1 MDSFLRNTAKAIIA
15 RLNWQQL
22 SRTTLVLPS
31 HRAGLVLKNEMLQLQ
46 RAQHQKAIW
55 APDVKTLQQ
64 LQDSLSPLYAEDELM
79 TVVRLFRLYSA
90 INNQHSEVSGQSSEE
105 EPLTLDQFYAW
116 GRQMI
121 ADFTN
126 VDASMPATQVDNFFE
141 NTIAAH
147 ELSKWELDPEVE
159 ARLKSLF
166 RVESGESREDSIKAQ
181 YESLWRNIHT
191 LYKALHAEMAA
202 EQKGYPGMRQ
212 RAVIEQWDDAYVQE
226 QLANRTYVFV
236 GFNYLLPV
244 ERELMVRLRD
254 AGKAL
259 FFWDFVPDFETNTKA
274 FSFAKLNSEILGI
287 QNTEYRIQT
296 ELESGKAGFPKPV
309 TVLSCVSKEA
319 QAQYV
324 HRWLQENYTEKGQKV
339 GVVICDENMLESVIY
354 TLPAIRLEGQE
365 EAEPVN
371 ITKGFPLR
379 HTAIFARVL
388 SWLYDRKRGD
398 VNQIVSPAFIDAM
411 LEGVNELK
419 SEGVRELE
427 NEGVNDKPLT
437 WQELLILESEYQ
449 VRKVAYQMK
458 VLISNGLGDILFT
471 LKLLR
476 ILMRRVMESVTMPFH
491 GEPVTDMQ
499 VMGVLET
506 RLLDFDKLLLLNV
519 EEGVV
524 PQTQADS
531 SFIPYYLRKAYS
543 MQTSDERAT
552 VYAYNFFRLLSRA
565 GHSTLLFTSTDAAN
579 SKGMSRFI
587 MQMLVSPEFEVTK
600 GQLKEQS
607 VIELIDEA
615 RLNTSGTSMMD
626 LLSIEKGRV
635 MNTNGKPFCLSPS
648 ALNTY
653 LTCPRAFCFTYIQ
666 GVRQPD
672 EDEPIFGAATIGTFV
687 HNAIDYLYETH
698 LGCTNEKKTAV
709 SPDDID
715 RLLHNEQALDD
726 ALWYAYEKANEKW
739 ADHHPGETNHY
750 LPEAHRPEQSTIE
763 TYIRNILERDRDD
776 AAEGLQLYLLEADR
790 YADIDVPDVGRIRM
804 GGRIDRVD
812 ILGTEGA
819 QKMRIIDYKTGKY
832 DSGKL
837 SVQEGAEVLMD
848 KPEKSYIRQTFIY
861 SHALMHA
868 EKPAMAIEPN
878 IYFCSKPLPGSRT
891 TLSINKKPLTDYR
904 AVDEAFMDKLTEK
917 VREVLTAHEFPPC
930 EEDKC
935 PKYCP
940 FFMTCGRKIKES

>member
-1 MDSFLRNTAKAIIA
+1 MDSFLRHTAKAIIA

-31 HRAGLVLKNEMLQLQ
+31 HRAGLVLKNELLQLQ
-46 RAQHQKAIW
+46 RDQNQKAIW

-64 LQDSLSPLYAEDELM
+64 LQDALSPLYTEDELM
-79 TVVRLFRLYSA
+79 TIVRLYRIYR
-90 INNQHSEVSGQSSEE
+90 NNQDHPNELL
-105 EPLTLDQFYAW
+105 PLDQFYTW

-126 VDASMPATQVDNFFE
+126 VDASMHASEVDNFFD

-147 ELSKWELDPEVE
+147 ELSTWELEPEVE
-159 ARLKSLF
+159 ERLRSLF
-166 RVESGESREDSIKAQ
+166 ADRIASGGEYSALEEWEKSIKAQ
-181 YESLWRNIHT
+181 YEVLWRNIHT
-191 LYKALHAEMAA
+191 FYKALRAEMEA
-202 EQKGYPGMRQ
+202 EQKGYPGLRQ
-212 RAVIEQWDDAYVQE
+212 RAVIERWEEPYIQE
-226 QLANRTYVFV
+226 QIAGRTYVFV

-244 ERELMVRLRD
+244 ERELMTLLRD
-254 AGKAL
+254 AGQAL

-274 FSFAKLNSEILGI
+274 FSFAQQNSQILGR
-287 QNTEYRIQT
+287 QDDSHSAQPT
-296 ELESGKAGFPKPV
+296 FPKPI

-324 HRWLQENYTEKGQKV
+324 HRWLQENYTQKGQKV
-339 GVVICDENMLESVIY
+339 GVVICDETMLEAVIY
-354 TLPAIRLEGQE
+354 TLPAITLEGQDQP
-365 EAEPVN
+365 EPIN

-379 HTAIFARVL
+379 HTDVYARVL

-398 VNQIVSPAFIDAM
+398 AEQEVTEQIIDDLEQSLVNGEWSM
-411 LEGVNELK
+411 
-419 SEGVRELE
+419 
-427 NEGVNDKPLT
+427 VNDDNQETMT

-449 VRKVAYQMK
+449 VRKVLNQMRQL
-458 VLISNGLGDILFT
+458 VRQGLGDIPFS

-476 ILMRRVMESVTMPFH
+476 LLIRRIMENITLPFH
-491 GEPVTDMQ
+491 GEPVTDIQ

-587 MQMLVSPEFEVTK
+587 MQMLVSDRFQVTK

-607 VIELIDEA
+607 AIEPIDEA
-615 RLNTSGTSMMD
+615 RLNTSGTS
-626 LLSIEKGRV
+626 LLDTLHVTNGRV
-635 MNTNGKPFCLSPS
+635 MGAEDKPYSLSPS

-653 LTCPRAFCFTYIQ
+653 LTCPRLFCFTYIQ

-672 EDEPIFGAATIGTFV
+672 EDEKIFGAATIGTFV
-687 HNAIDYLYETH
+687 HNAMQYLYETH
-698 LGCTNEKKTAV
+698 LGCSNDKKVTI

-715 RLLHNEQALDD
+715 RILQDEKKIDEAMIH
-726 ALWYAYEKANEKW
+726 AYEKANPQWE
-739 ADHHPGETNHY
+739 AHHPGEKGHY
-750 LPEAHRPEQSTIE
+750 KAAEHRSEQSTIR
-763 TYIRNILERDRDD
+763 TYIQNILERDRAD
-776 AAEGLQLYLLEADR
+776 AALGLQIYLLEADR
-790 YADIDVPDVGRIRM
+790 YVEVEVPEVGRIKM

-812 ILGTEGA
+812 ILGAPGA
-819 QKMRIIDYKTGKY
+819 QKMRIIDYKSGKFET
-832 DSGKL
+832 SKL
-837 SVQEGAEVLMD
+837 SVREGVEVLMD
-848 KPEKSYIRQTFIY
+848 KPEKGYIRQTFIY
-861 SHALMHA
+861 SHALMET
-868 EKPAMAIEPN
+868 EKEPMVIEPN
-878 IYFCSKPLPGSRT
+878 LYFCSRPLPGART
-891 TLSINKKPLTDYR
+891 TLSFNNKALTDYR
-904 AVDEAFMDKLTEK
+904 DVDGVFMEKLTQK
-917 VREVLTAHEFPPC
+917 AQEVLTVREFPPC

-940 FFMTCGRKIKES
+940 FFMTCGRKMKENDR